1 MNYEKNFMSSDTYSD
16 ILKEKPAI
24 ENRKIETA
32 INELP

>member
-1 MNYEKNFMSSDTYSD
+1 MNYEKNFMSSNTYRD

-24 ENRKIETA
+24 ENSKIETA